1 VNIIEEW
8 LSDRN
13 AYVEIDQNNSTFFPI
28 KCGTVQGSVLGPV
41 LFSLF
46 IGPVYELDK
55 MISYGDDSYI
65 IAGGKTKE
73 ESKILLETSTN
84 TVAAWLK
91 DSGKKVNGEKTE
103 IVVFYKNDT
112 APVQIRVLEKMG
124 RGHSKNM

>member
-1 VNIIEEW
+1 MNIIEEW

-13 AYVEIDQNNSTFFPI
+13 AYVEIDQNNSAFFPI

-46 IGPVYELDK
+46 FSPVYELDK

-73 ESKILLETSTN
+73 ESKIMLETSTN
-84 TVAAWLK
+84 TVVAWLK

-112 APVQIRVLEKMG
+112 APVQIRVLEKMV
-124 RGHSKNM
+124 RGHSKNT

>member
-1 VNIIEEW
+1 MNIIEEW